1 MSKDLL
7 RKLIVSWV
15 FTILLF
21 LLFIFL
27 SYTKTYR
34 ILELKAFDLIFS
46 LKKEKPSKNPI
57 LHIDI
62 DDRSLQ
68 ELGRW
73 PWPRRYHAQL
83 VDILTECGARQVI
96 MDILFTEKYRDNP
109 KEDTQFASCIGKGCP
124 VYLPFYF
131 TEEEHKPSKELY
143 QLLLKDVTVSLEDA
157 AGILKKDPDSFRRE
171 FFTAKKYVLDEAIHT
186 VIEENPSRSADE
198 VLSAIEDR
206 YNWFLFPEEE
216 EYIRKHLNYHKELI
230 SFVKRFGIS
239 YKEKIPLALRKGIN
253 MKIPVSVLCQH
264 IKGTGF
270 INAEPDEDGVLRRIP
285 LFIEYENK
293 LFPYVSVAAILDLL
307 KVEKIDF
314 SRKAIIFKNAHIK
327 GEIKDIVI
335 PVDERG
341 RMLINWRGAWQKAFR
356 HVSYY
361 SIIKLSQ
368 LRNELSAKIKETE
381 KKGKLSSQDKALI
394 QYLRSSEEVLK
405 KKLIETLKGKIC
417 IVGLTATGT
426 HDMGPIP
433 LDTDYPYVG
442 THSNLLDTILAQKFL
457 RRASNIAVVGIFL
470 FTALIMGVVSLM
482 RLWKGVVFVLFYV
495 GVYLSLVFLFLHLLG
510 LWIGVMG
517 TLGIVVFSFAGIMS
531 IRFFTEEKEKAWI
544 KKAFSHY
551 MAPDVMN
558 ELLKD
563 PSKLRLGGERR
574 VLTVLFSDIKSFTS
588 YSEKRKPEEV
598 VKILNEYL
606 DVMTRVIF
614 ENKGTL
620 DKYVGDEIM
629 AIFGAPRY
637 EPPEV
642 SAKRA
647 VKTAV
652 DMMEKLAFLQDKWAQ
667 EGYEALDI
675 GIGINTGE
683 MVVGNM
689 GSSLVMDYTVI
700 GDAVNLGARIEAL
713 TRKYNNN
720 IIISEFTYQYVKDMV
735 EVNPLE
741 PIKVK
746 GKDIPVMMYEV
757 VRLKEEIKIEN

>member
-1 MSKDLL
+1 MSKEVVK
-7 RKLIVSWV
+7 KLVVSW
-15 FTILLF
+15 LLTF
-21 LLFIFL
+21 LLASLFIFL
-27 SYTKTYR
+27 SYTKAYR
-34 ILELKAFDLIFS
+34 VLELKAFDLIFS
-46 LKKEKPSKNPI
+46 LKKEIPSEVPV

-68 ELGRW
+68 KLGRW
-73 PWPRRYHAQL
+73 PWPRRYHAEL
-83 VDILTECGARQVI
+83 IDILTECGAKQII
-96 MDILFTEKYRDNP
+96 MDVLFTEGFHDNP
-109 KEDTQFASCIGKGCP
+109 GEDEKFANSIANGLP

-131 TEEEHKPSKELY
+131 TEEERKPSKELY
-143 QLLLKDVTVSLEDA
+143 QLLLKDVTVPLEDA

-186 VIEENPSRSADE
+186 VIEENPNYSADE
-198 VLSAIEDR
+198 ILSAIEGR

-239 YKEKIPLALRKGIN
+239 HKGKIPLMLRKGID
-253 MKIPVSVLCQH
+253 MKIPVSVLCRH

-285 LFIEYENK
+285 LFIEYEQK
-293 LFPYVSVAAILDLL
+293 LFPYVSVAAVLDLL
-307 KVEKIDF
+307 KVEEIKF
-314 SRKAIIFKNAHIK
+314 SRKAVIFKNAHVK
-327 GEIKDIVI
+327 GKIKDIVI

-361 SIIKLSQ
+361 SILKLTQ
-368 LRNELSAKIKETE
+368 LRKELSAKIKETKE
-381 KKGKLSSQDKALI
+381 KGKLSSQDKALI
-394 QYLRSSEEVLK
+394 QYFRNSEEALK
-405 KKLIETLKGKIC
+405 NKLIETLKGKIC
-417 IVGLTATGT
+417 LVGLTATGT

-442 THSNLLDTILAQKFL
+442 THSNLLDTILTQKFL
-457 RRASNIAVVGIFL
+457 RRVSNIVIVSIFL
-470 FTALIMGVVSLM
+470 FTALIMGLVSLM
-482 RLWKGVVFVLFYV
+482 RLWKGLVFVLFYV
-495 GVYLSLVFLFLHLLG
+495 ALYFGLVYFSLHMLG

-574 VLTVLFSDIKSFTS
+574 VLTVLFSDIKGFTS

-606 DVMTRVIF
+606 DAMTRVIF

-642 SAKRA
+642 SAKQA
-647 VKTAV
+647 VKTAI
-652 DMMEKLAFLQDKWAQ
+652 DMMERLSQLQDKWAQ

-720 IIISEFTYQYVKDMV
+720 IIISEFTYQYVKDIV

-757 VRLKEEIKIEN
+757 VRLKEGIKREE

>member
-15 FTILLF
+15 FTVLLF

-96 MDILFTEKYRDNP
+96 IDILFTEKYRDNP
-109 KEDTQFASCIGKGCP
+109 KEDTQFASCIAKGCG

-131 TEEEHKPSKELY
+131 TEEEYKPSKELY

-157 AGILKKDPDSFRRE
+157 AEILKKDPDSFRRE

-186 VIEENPSRSADE
+186 VIEENPNRSADG

-230 SFVKRFGIS
+230 SFVKRFGI
-239 YKEKIPLALRKGIN
+239 
-253 MKIPVSVLCQH
+253 
-264 IKGTGF
+264 
-270 INAEPDEDGVLRRIP
+270 RRIP

-327 GEIKDIVI
+327 GRVKDIVI

-381 KKGKLSSQDKALI
+381 KKRKLSSQDKALI

-433 LDTDYPYVG
+433 LDTNYPYAG

>member
-1 MSKDLL
+1 
-7 RKLIVSWV
+7 
-15 FTILLF
+15 
-21 LLFIFL
+21 
-27 SYTKTYR
+27 
-34 ILELKAFDLIFS
+34 
-46 LKKEKPSKNPI
+46 
-57 LHIDI
+57 
-62 DDRSLQ
+62 
-68 ELGRW
+68 
-73 PWPRRYHAQL
+73 
-83 VDILTECGARQVI
+83 
-96 MDILFTEKYRDNP
+96 
-109 KEDTQFASCIGKGCP
+109 
-124 VYLPFYF
+124 
-131 TEEEHKPSKELY
+131 
-143 QLLLKDVTVSLEDA
+143 
-157 AGILKKDPDSFRRE
+157 
-171 FFTAKKYVLDEAIHT
+171 
-186 VIEENPSRSADE
+186 
-198 VLSAIEDR
+198 
-206 YNWFLFPEEE
+206 
-216 EYIRKHLNYHKELI
+216 
-230 SFVKRFGIS
+230 
-239 YKEKIPLALRKGIN
+239 
-253 MKIPVSVLCQH
+253 
-264 IKGTGF
+264 
-270 INAEPDEDGVLRRIP
+270 
-285 LFIEYENK
+285 
-293 LFPYVSVAAILDLL
+293 
-307 KVEKIDF
+307 
-314 SRKAIIFKNAHIK
+314 
-327 GEIKDIVI
+327 
-335 PVDERG
+335 
-341 RMLINWRGAWQKAFR
+341 
-356 HVSYY
+356 
-361 SIIKLSQ
+361 LSQ

-381 KKGKLSSQDKALI
+381 EKEKLSSQDKALI

-433 LDTDYPYVG
+433 LDTNYPYAG
-442 THSNLLDTILAQKFL
+442 THSNLLDTILAEKFL
-457 RRASNIAVVGIFL
+457 RRASSVVVVGIFL

-531 IRFFTEEKEKAWI
+531 MRFFTEEKEKAWI

-606 DVMTRVIF
+606 DAMTRVIF

-642 SAKRA
+642 SAKQA
-647 VKTAV
+647 VKTAI
-652 DMMEKLAFLQDKWAQ
+652 DMMERLSQLQDKWAQ

-741 PIKVK
+741 SIKVK

>member
-1 MSKDLL
+1 MSKKILK
-7 RKLIVSWV
+7 KLTVSW
-15 FTILLF
+15 ILTVLVAF
-21 LLFIFL
+21 LFIFL
-27 SYTKTYR
+27 SYTNTYR
-34 ILELKAFDLIFS
+34 VLEFKAFDLVFS
-46 LKKEKPSKNPI
+46 LKKEVPSENPI

-83 VDILTECGARQVI
+83 VDILTECGARQII

-109 KEDTQFASCIGKGCP
+109 KEDTQFASCIAKGSP

-131 TEEEHKPSKELY
+131 TEEEYKPSKELY
-143 QLLLKDVTVSLEDA
+143 NILLKDVTVSLEDV
-157 AGILKKDPDSFRRE
+157 AGMLKKDPDSFRRE
-171 FFTAKKYVLDEAIHT
+171 FFTAKKYVLDEAIHEA
-186 VIEENPSRSADE
+186 IKDDPSLSPDD
-198 VLSAIEDR
+198 VLSAVENR

-216 EYIRKHLNYHKELI
+216 GYIKKHVGYHKELYA
-230 SFVKRFGIS
+230 FLNRFGRN
-239 YKEKIPLALRKGIN
+239 YKGRIPLNFREGIDMKIPLSLFCEN
-253 MKIPVSVLCQH
+253 

-270 INAEPDEDGVLRRIP
+270 INAEADEDGVLRRIP
-285 LFIEYENK
+285 VFIKYEGK
-293 LFPYVSVAAILDLL
+293 LFTYVSIAAILDLL
-307 KVEKIDF
+307 KIEGIKITPHT
-314 SRKAIIFKNAHIK
+314 IIFKNAHINNK
-327 GEIKDIVI
+327 TKDIII
-335 PVDERG
+335 PVDKRG
-341 RMLINWRGAWQKAFR
+341 RMLINWRGRWQKAFR

-361 SIIKLSQ
+361 SIIKLNQ
-368 LRNELSAKIKETE
+368 LRKEILEKVEETE
-381 KKGKLSSQDKALI
+381 KKEKISSQDKALI
-394 QYLRSSEEVLK
+394 EYLKNTEDILK
-405 KKLIETLKGKIC
+405 KKLVSILKGKIC

-433 LDTDYPYVG
+433 LQTDYPFVG
-442 THSNLLDTILAQKFL
+442 THSNLIDTILTQKFL
-457 RRASNIAVVGIFL
+457 KRADNIVIATIFIL
-470 FTALIMGVVSLM
+470 TALIIGLVSLM
-482 RLWKGVVFVLFYV
+482 RLWKGVVFVILYV
-495 GVYLSLVFLFLHLLG
+495 AGYFSLVYFSLHILG
-510 LWIGVMG
+510 VWIGVTG

-531 IRFFTEEKEKAWI
+531 IRFFTEEKEKAWV

-574 VLTVLFSDIKSFTS
+574 VLTVLFSDIKGFTS
-588 YSEKRKPEEV
+588 YSEKRKPEEI

-606 DVMTRVIF
+606 DAMTKIIF
-614 ENKGTL
+614 DNKGTL

-637 EPPEV
+637 EPPQV
-642 SAKRA
+642 SARRA

-652 DMMEKLAFLQDKWAQ
+652 DMMEKLALLQDKWAQ

-689 GSSLVMDYTVI
+689 GSNILMDYTVI

>member
-1 MSKDLL
+1 MSKEVSKKLL
-7 RKLIVSWV
+7 VSWA
-15 FTILLF
+15 FTLF
-21 LLFIFL
+21 VAFLFILL

-34 ILELKAFDLIFS
+34 ILEFKAFDLIFS
-46 LKKEKPSKNPI
+46 LKKEIPSTNPI

-83 VDILTECGARQVI
+83 VDILTECGARQII
-96 MDILFTEKYRDNP
+96 MDILFTERLRSNP
-109 KEDTQFASCIGKGCP
+109 GEDEEFASSIAKGCP

-131 TEEEHKPSKELY
+131 TEEEHRPSEKLY
-143 QLLLKDVTVSLEDA
+143 KLLLKDVTISVEDA
-157 AGILKKDPDSFRRE
+157 ASLLKKEPDSFRRE
-171 FFTAKKYVLDEAIHT
+171 FFAAKKYVLDEAIHR
-186 VIEENPSRSADE
+186 IIQENSHRSVEE
-198 VLSAIEDR
+198 VLSAIEEK

-216 EYIRKHLNYHKELI
+216 EYIKKHVNYHKELI
-230 SFVKRFGIS
+230 SFIKRFGIF
-239 YKEKIPLALRKGIN
+239 YREKIPLRLRKGID
-253 MKIPVSVLCQH
+253 MKIPVDILCEN
-264 IKGTGF
+264 IKGSGF
-270 INAEPDEDGVLRRIP
+270 INAEPDEDGVLRRVP
-285 LFIEYENK
+285 LFIEYEGR
-293 LFPYVSVAAILDLL
+293 LFPYIAVQAALDML
-307 KVEKIDF
+307 KVENIKIL
-314 SRKAIIFKNAHIK
+314 RGRVVLNGAHIDGK
-327 GEIKDIVI
+327 VKDIVI

-341 RMLINWRGAWQKAFR
+341 RMLINWRARWQKAFK

-361 SIIKLSQ
+361 SILQLSR
-368 LRNELSAKIKETE
+368 LRSEIARKIRETE
-381 KKGKLSSQDKALI
+381 KKEKLSPHDKALI
-394 QYLRSSEEVLK
+394 EYLRSSEEALK
-405 KKLIETLKGKIC
+405 KKLTNTLQGKIC

-433 LDTDYPYVG
+433 LQTDYPFVG
-442 THSNLLDTILAQKFL
+442 THSNVLDTVFTQKFL
-457 RRASNIAVVGIFL
+457 RRASVPVVVGIFII
-470 FTALIMGVVSLM
+470 TAVIIGLVSLM
-482 RLWKGVVFVLFYV
+482 RLWKGIIFALGYAT
-495 GVYLSLVFLFLHLLG
+495 VYFIIVMFSLHTFG
-510 LWIGVMG
+510 LWLGMMG
-517 TLGIVVFSFAGIMS
+517 TLGVVMFSFAGIMS

-558 ELLKD
+558 ELLRD
-563 PSKLRLGGERR
+563 PSKLRLGGERK

-606 DVMTRVIF
+606 DAMTRVIF
-614 ENKGTL
+614 DNKGTL

-642 SAKRA
+642 SARRA

-652 DMMEKLAFLQDKWAQ
+652 EMMEKLALLQDKWAK

-720 IIISEFTYQYVKDMV
+720 IIISEFTYEYVKDIV

-741 PIKVK
+741 AIKVK
-746 GKDIPVMMYEV
+746 GKEVPVMMYEV
-757 VRLKEEIKIEN
+757 IRLKEGVKIE

>member
-1 MSKDLL
+1 MSKELL
-7 RKLIVSWV
+7 RKLTVSWV
-15 FTILLF
+15 FTVLF
-21 LLFIFL
+21 VFLFIFL

-46 LKKEKPSKNPI
+46 LKKERPSKNPI

-83 VDILTECGARQVI
+83 VDILTECGAREVI
-96 MDILFTEKYRDNP
+96 MDILFTEEYRDNP
-109 KEDTQFASCIGKGCP
+109 KEDTQFASCIAKGIP
-124 VYLPFYF
+124 VYFPFYF

-143 QLLLKDVTVSLEDA
+143 DILLKDVTVSLEDS
-157 AGILKKDPDSFRRE
+157 AGILKKNPDSFRRE
-171 FFTAKKYVLDEAIHT
+171 FFMAKKYVLDEAIRA
-186 VIEENPSRSADE
+186 VIKDNPTLSSDD
-198 VLSAIEDR
+198 VLSSIEKR

-216 EYIRKHLNYHKELI
+216 GYIKKHVGYHKELYA
-230 SFVKRFGIS
+230 FLNRFGRD
-239 YKEKIPLALRKGIN
+239 YKGKIPLVLREGID
-253 MKIPVSVLCQH
+253 MKIPLSLFCKN

-270 INAEPDEDGVLRRIP
+270 INAAPDEDGVLRRVP
-285 LFIEYENK
+285 VFIKYEDK
-293 LFPYVSVAAILDLL
+293 LFTYVSIAAILDLL
-307 KVEKIDF
+307 KVKGVKIT
-314 SRKAIIFKNAHIK
+314 SHTIIFKKAHINGK
-327 GEIKDIVI
+327 VKDIVI

-341 RMLINWRGAWQKAFR
+341 RMLINWRGRWQKAF
-356 HVSYY
+356 HHISYY

-368 LRNELSAKIKETE
+368 LRKEILDKIKETE
-381 KKGKLSSQDKALI
+381 KKNKISFQDKAMV
-394 QYLRSSEEVLK
+394 QYLKSTEEVLK
-405 KKLIETLKGKIC
+405 KKLISTLRGKIC

-433 LDTDYPYVG
+433 LQTDYPFVG
-442 THSNLLDTILAQKFL
+442 THSNLIDTILIQKFL
-457 RRASNIAVVGIFL
+457 KRADNAVIVGIFL
-470 FTALIMGVVSLM
+470 FTALIMGFVSLM
-482 RLWKGVVFVLFYV
+482 RLWKGIVFVLFYA
-495 GVYLSLVFLFLHLLG
+495 GAYLSLVFFFLHILG

-574 VLTVLFSDIKSFTS
+574 VLTVLFSDIKGFTS

-606 DVMTRVIF
+606 DAMTRVIF

-642 SAKRA
+642 SAKQA
-647 VKTAV
+647 VKTAI
-652 DMMEKLAFLQDKWAQ
+652 DMMERLSQLQDKWAQ

-700 GDAVNLGARIEAL
+700 GDAVNLGARIETL

-720 IIISEFTYQYVKDMV
+720 IIISEFTYQYVKDIV

-757 VRLKEEIKIEN
+757 VRLKEGIKKEE